1 MTGKLHRRERE
12 LVGDFAFAPENLE
25 AAQMIVARYPG
36 GKQQSAVMPLLALAQ
51 RQSGGWLPKSA
62 LDCVAGLLGVARSRV
77 YEVATF
83 YNMYNLDPVGRNV
96 VNVCTTTPCW
106 LRGSGDI
113 VAACEKHLG
122 VACGET
128 TADGEFTLREVE
140 CLGACVNAPM
150 CQIINAAGEYFYEDL
165 TPESAARL
173 LEALA
178 AGGTIKPGP
187 QSGRKSSEPEGETK

>member
-1 MTGKLHRRERE
+1 MTGKLHQRERE
-12 LVGDFAFAPENLE
+12 LAGEFAFTQANME
-25 AAQMIVARYPG
+25 AAQAIVARYPEG
-36 GKQQSAVMPLLALAQ
+36 QQKSAVMPLLALAQ

-62 LDCVAGLLGVARSRV
+62 LDYVAGLLGMAPVRV

-83 YNMYNLDPVGRNV
+83 YNMYNLDPVGKHV

-106 LRGSGDI
+106 LRGSGEI

-128 TADGEFTLREVE
+128 TADGQFTLREVE

-150 CQIINAAGEYFYEDL
+150 AQVINDQGEYYYEDL
-165 TPESAARL
+165 TPEITARL
-173 LEALA
+173 LDVLA
-178 AGGTIKPGP
+178 AGGTIKQGP
-187 QSGRKSSEPEGETK
+187 QSGRKSSEPKDG